1 MLLTNDEHFEL
12 TFKIPARGGSRGGK
26 VEGVATPPLGR
37 FQACL
42 VTYVYPVFISKIIL
56 YDII

>member
-12 TFKIPARGGSRGGK
+12 TFKIPARGGSRERG
-26 VEGVATPPLGR
+26 VEGVATPPLGS

-42 VTYVYPVFISKIIL
+42 VTHVYPFFISKIIL